1 MGKPRTTTIHTSTGS
16 AEIIYPGEESKKQP
30 NVVARFFCW
39 VGIILCAIIIFGAFG
54 DLLNVV
60 FGILGVIFSGLW
72 PIVKL
77 VGATCVGVLLFKATK
92 TGGSHDN

>member
-16 AEIIYPGEESKKQP
+16 AEIIYPGEESRKQP

-39 VGIILCAIIIFGAFG
+39 VGIILCGIIIFGTFG
-54 DLLNVV
+54 DLLNVL
-60 FGILGVIFSGLW
+60 FGVLGVIFSGLW

-77 VGATCVGVLLFKATK
+77 VGATCVGVLLFRLTK
-92 TGGSHDN
+92 TGGSRDN

>member
-16 AEIIYPGEESKKQP
+16 AEIIYPGDESKKQP
-30 NVVARFFCW
+30 NVVVRFFCW

-60 FGILGVIFSGLW
+60 FGVLGVILSGLW
-72 PIVKL
+72 SIVKL
-77 VGATCVGVLLFKATK
+77 VGATCVGVLLFRLTK
-92 TGGSHDN
+92 TGGSRDN

>member
-39 VGIILCAIIIFGAFG
+39 VGIILCTIIIFGAFG

-72 PIVKL
+72 PLVKL

-92 TGGSHDN
+92 TGGSHGN